1 MQVLGEIQFKGKT
14 LLVVEHGPGV
24 YVNGVFSRLLLV
36 PPSSID
42 RNIPDLVEVVKENV
56 KETST

>member
-1 MQVLGEIQFKGKT
+1 MQVLGEIQFKGQT

-36 PPSSID
+36 PPNAVERTIPNQVEIVTESS
-42 RNIPDLVEVVKENV
+42 
-56 KETST
+56 T